1 MITSTN
7 QYNLNDEDK
16 KISIAIMASFVILT
30 IQYFILIVFDLLNS
44 SNASTVQLLSKIIVG
59 SLFLYSFPIVFKR
72 GKIKIVMIYSI
83 SFFVFLFNILMFPEN
98 HMYIKELIIPF
109 FFMGLP
115 AFIYSMSI
123 KDWDVL
129 KQVMTKASTIV
140 LIFGSALGIL
150 IFLDRATI
158 GVYSMSLSYYMLLPA
173 IMNLDE
179 LFDKLSFKS
188 VVFTLL
194 SLLIILALGSR
205 GPILC
210 VLVFIILKNLRPIV
224 FDRKRLIA
232 YFLLVGA
239 TLIIILNFK
248 NILVSIS
255 TFLSNFGIS
264 SRSIT
269 LFLGEGI
276 YVSGRDIIYKTV
288 VEGIANSPFFGIGIG
303 GDRYATGGSYVH
315 NIFLEIIANFG
326 IIIGGLFSLIIIIAI
341 IRLLL
346 VKNRKTYN
354 MIIIWISLGFVH
366 LMVSSSYLTDIRFW
380 IFMGLAINALF
391 DKHHKTDLKIK
402 EKSLPASNSNIS
414 AK

>member
-1 MITSTN
+1 MEQIT
-7 QYNLNDEDK
+7 LHEEK
-16 KISIAIMASFVILT
+16 KISIAIMISFVVLT

-44 SNASTVQLLSKIIVG
+44 SNAAALQSLSKIIVG

-72 GKIKIVMIYSI
+72 SKIKLFITYSVSI
-83 SFFVFLFNILMFPEN
+83 FAFLLSILMFSQN

-140 LIFGSALGIL
+140 LIFGSVLGIL
-150 IFLDRATI
+150 IFLDKATI

-188 VVFTLL
+188 VVFTSL

-210 VLVFIILKNLRPIV
+210 VLVFIILKNLRPKV

-232 YFLLVGA
+232 YFVLVGT

-248 NILVSIS
+248 NILVLIS
-255 TFLSNFGIS
+255 TFLSRFGIS

-276 YVSGRDIIYKTV
+276 YVSGRDTIYKTV

-303 GDRYATGGSYVH
+303 GDRYATEGSYVH

-326 IIIGGLFSLIIIIAI
+326 VILGGFFSIILIIAI
-341 IRLLL
+341 IKLLL
-346 VKNRKTYN
+346 VKDRKTYN

-366 LMVSSSYLTDIRFW
+366 LMVSSSYLIDIRFW
-380 IFMGLAINALF
+380 IFMGLALNALF
-391 DKHHKTDLKIK
+391 AKEQRSDLKI
-402 EKSLPASNSNIS
+402 EGDIAIGSDPDRAL
-414 AK
+414 